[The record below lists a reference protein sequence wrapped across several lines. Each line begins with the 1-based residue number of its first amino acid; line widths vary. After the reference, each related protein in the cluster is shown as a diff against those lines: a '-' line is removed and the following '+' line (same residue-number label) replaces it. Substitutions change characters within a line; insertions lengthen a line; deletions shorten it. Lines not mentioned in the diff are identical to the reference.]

1 MQIETKR
8 LLLRPFTDGDA
19 ADLYAYAK
27 DPRVGPPA
35 GWPPHKS
42 EAESLMIIRTV
53 FPAES
58 RAFAVVLKETGRAV
72 GSCGFVGRRY
82 PELPGP
88 SDEIGYALSPAWW
101 GHGLIPEAVEALL
114 VYGFSSMN
122 LETIWCSHYAGNE
135 KSKRVIEKSHFCYRF
150 CREEDVPLM
159 GERRMTYFYALTRR
173 EWLEQ
178 RGRSGE

>member
-8 LLLRPFTDGDA
+8 LLLRPFADGDA

-27 DPRVGPPA
+27 DPQVGPSA

-42 EAESLMIIRTV
+42 EAESLEIIRTV

-58 RAFAVVLKETGRAV
+58 STFAVVLKETGRVV
-72 GSCGFVGRRY
+72 GSCGFVGRSY
-82 PELPGP
+82 PELPRP
-88 SDEIGYALSPAWW
+88 SDEIGYALSSAWW
-101 GHGLIPEAVEALL
+101 GQGLIPEAVQTLL
-114 VYGFSSMN
+114 EYGFGEMG

-135 KSKRVIEKSHFCYRF
+135 KSKRVIEKNHFFYRF

-159 GERRMTYFYALTRR
+159 GERRMTFFYALTKS
-173 EWLEQ
+173 EWLDLQ
-178 RGRSGE
+178 RRPMQ